1 MTTKEMFKVEL
12 RDLVLLGF
20 VVAIK
25 VVLSRFSLGT
35 TVVHVS
41 LGFVGSVML
50 GYLFG
55 PVWGAI
61 GGGISD
67 FVSSALFGNQ
77 GGFFIGFTLSA
88 MIGPLIYGLL
98 FYKKPVKTW
107 RIILA
112 TILVTVIVNIGLN
125 TLWVHLMYGMDLKA
139 ALTQR
144 IPKETIVPW
153 IEMVVTYFVLQAIS
167 RVKIRR

>member
-67 FVSSALFGNQ
+67 FVSSAFFGNQ

-139 ALTQR
+139 ALIQR

>member
-1 MTTKEMFKVEL
+1 MFKVEL

-41 LGFVGSVML
+41 LGFIGSVMF

-98 FYKKPVKTW
+98 FYKKPVKIW

-139 ALTQR
+139 ALIQR